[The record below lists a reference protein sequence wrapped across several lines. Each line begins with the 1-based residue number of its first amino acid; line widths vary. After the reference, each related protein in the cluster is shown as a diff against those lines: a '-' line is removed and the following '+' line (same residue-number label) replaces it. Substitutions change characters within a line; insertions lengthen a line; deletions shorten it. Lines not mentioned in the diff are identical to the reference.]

1 MRFPLLALSFLSVVA
16 CPVEGARL
24 EKGVDTGNGLTDR
37 DGDGFTTE
45 EGDCDDTNDQVSPTA
60 LELCDNVDNDCDGE
74 LDEGL
79 GSLWYP
85 DVDGD
90 GFGDLTLGLAACEP
104 PNATYI
110 ADGTDCDDARPDVYP
125 GAEELCDNADNDC
138 DSLVDEE
145 GTTAYYADADADGHG
160 DPDTGFVTCKD
171 VGAGYVIDNTDCD
184 DTTDSVYPGHAE
196 ECDAL
201 DNDCDGSVD
210 EGVTTTYYVDLDEDE
225 YGDDGLA
232 IEACSTP
239 TGYAQA
245 GGDCDD
251 ADPAFNPGA
260 AESCDEDVDYNCDG
274 SVAYADAD
282 GDGWAACQDCDDTA
296 AEVNPA
302 ASEVCNG
309 FDDDCDGDLDDGD
322 ADVDP
327 TTGSV
332 WYADADSDRYGNAA
346 SATWA
351 CVAPAGTTADNTDC
365 DDSDRAVNP
374 AATEVCNGIDDDCD
388 GDLDDADATLD
399 ASTTTTESPDDDND
413 GYGDPSGTLTA
424 CDLPAGYVTDNGDC
438 DDTAAAVNP
447 AATEVCND
455 IDDDCDGAI
464 DDADPSLDSTTGSA
478 WYSDG
483 DSDGYGA
490 TATTSTACDAPVG
503 FVGPG
508 GDCDDADSDY
518 YPGAP
523 EECSD
528 PEDFNCDGSVA
539 FADADGD
546 GWAACEDCD
555 DTEPGVNPDARE
567 LCNGA
572 DDDCDGAIDSGTGI
586 WSDDFDDNDISD
598 WTILDGSWSVSSG
611 IVSGSSVAH
620 VVPNLVHA
628 TGMTASTDAYTVYMT
643 GAGVHGFGLV
653 VAYASAANHCGF
665 HFWNGNTLY
674 RTNSASAETNV
685 GSLSYTS
692 GTYYDIVA
700 EVTPGNVG
708 LTFGG
713 SLVYSSDI
721 GCDNFTRTGEIGLQV
736 HVGVTAYFDSI
747 CVEY

>member
-90 GFGDLTLGLAACEP
+90 GFGDLTLGLASCEP

-125 GAEELCDNADNDC
+125 GAEELCYNADNDC

-302 ASEVCNG
+302 TWTPPPGRCG
-309 FDDDCDGDLDDGD
+309 T
-322 ADVDP
+322 P
-327 TTGSV
+327 TRT
-332 WYADADSDRYGNAA
+332 
-346 SATWA
+346 
-351 CVAPAGTTADNTDC
+351 
-365 DDSDRAVNP
+365 
-374 AATEVCNGIDDDCD
+374 
-388 GDLDDADATLD
+388 
-399 ASTTTTESPDDDND
+399 
-413 GYGDPSGTLTA
+413 
-424 CDLPAGYVTDNGDC
+424 
-438 DDTAAAVNP
+438 
-447 AATEVCND
+447 
-455 IDDDCDGAI
+455 
-464 DDADPSLDSTTGSA
+464 
-478 WYSDG
+478 
-483 DSDGYGA
+483 A
-490 TATTSTACDAPVG
+490 TATATPLRRPGPVSPPP
-503 FVGPG
+503 GPLR
-508 GDCDDADSDY
+508 
-518 YPGAP
+518 
-523 EECSD
+523 
-528 PEDFNCDGSVA
+528 
-539 FADADGD
+539 
-546 GWAACEDCD
+546 
-555 DTEPGVNPDARE
+555 TTR
-567 LCNGA
+567 
-572 DDDCDGAIDSGTGI
+572 I
-586 WSDDFDDNDISD
+586 
-598 WTILDGSWSVSSG
+598 
-611 IVSGSSVAH
+611 
-620 VVPNLVHA
+620 A
-628 TGMTASTDAYTVYMT
+628 T
-643 GAGVHGFGLV
+643 
-653 VAYASAANHCGF
+653 
-665 HFWNGNTLY
+665 
-674 RTNSASAETNV
+674 
-685 GSLSYTS
+685 
-692 GTYYDIVA
+692 
-700 EVTPGNVG
+700 
-708 LTFGG
+708 
-713 SLVYSSDI
+713 
-721 GCDNFTRTGEIGLQV
+721 TRT
-736 HVGVTAYFDSI
+736 AP
-747 CVEY
+747 